1 MTKDVLLALTEAAR
15 QKVPMMIGGPVG
27 QLWTLAGAELAD
39 DADCTE
45 IAKLVEGWAGVTI
58 GQADAHDG

>member
-1 MTKDVLLALTEAAR
+1 
-15 QKVPMMIGGPVG
+15 MIGGPVG

-58 GQADAHDG
+58 GQADAHGG